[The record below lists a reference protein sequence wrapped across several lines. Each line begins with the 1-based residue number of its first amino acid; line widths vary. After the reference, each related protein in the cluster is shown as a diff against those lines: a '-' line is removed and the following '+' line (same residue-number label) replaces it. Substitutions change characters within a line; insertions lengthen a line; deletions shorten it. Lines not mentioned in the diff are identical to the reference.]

1 MMSSKLED
9 HPHCLPRA
17 KNDDMRSRFPAHE
30 RKKLPVPVSPVIHAA
45 LRAIYAGGSKSR
57 WMSDSYGRP
66 LYKYETRSGHITF
79 FCVPPPDFTSR
90 FHPSIAIYYTPRLH
104 FIHSGSLRYLVRNL
118 SVETADIFLILM
130 SRIVALDD
138 PRKEIARISMEDI
151 AKLRGV
157 RIRHGSSQKLYED
170 FKAEVLRLADLRL
183 TMGWRD
189 YKTGGE
195 VIFGRERPDRLL
207 DILDIEYKIRG
218 NTWTAFRFRCGQAL
232 SHFLDPEG
240 LFWIGYY
247 SRYLLRL
254 SPYHDAFT
262 KKLGTYWIMV
272 GTVAG
277 KKGLLPRATPRTIM
291 DFCGEEVNWRNPG
304 QTVDAF
310 IASHQRLQ
318 DLGVLVNMPA
328 LEPPTRTR
336 GYFVDWLETPLMV
349 KLSEDLWQIRPSTG
363 AGRLKSLAKKA
374 AIKGIFAEQ
383 TRSEI
388 IPETVKDL
396 RANQPLIKRFRTDH
410 AVHQAELAKA
420 LGISRQTL
428 SNYERGLHSIP
439 EDKALKILRFWQKK
453 VKPVS

>member
-1 MMSSKLED
+1 
-9 HPHCLPRA
+9 
-17 KNDDMRSRFPAHE
+17 
-30 RKKLPVPVSPVIHAA
+30 
-45 LRAIYAGGSKSR
+45 
-57 WMSDSYGRP
+57 
-66 LYKYETRSGHITF
+66 
-79 FCVPPPDFTSR
+79 
-90 FHPSIAIYYTPRLH
+90 
-104 FIHSGSLRYLVRNL
+104 
-118 SVETADIFLILM
+118 
-130 SRIVALDD
+130 
-138 PRKEIARISMEDI
+138 
-151 AKLRGV
+151 
-157 RIRHGSSQKLYED
+157 
-170 FKAEVLRLADLRL
+170 
-183 TMGWRD
+183 
-189 YKTGGE
+189 
-195 VIFGRERPDRLL
+195 
-207 DILDIEYKIRG
+207 
-218 NTWTAFRFRCGQAL
+218 
-232 SHFLDPEG
+232 
-240 LFWIGYY
+240 
-247 SRYLLRL
+247 
-254 SPYHDAFT
+254 
-262 KKLGTYWIMV
+262 
-272 GTVAG
+272 
-277 KKGLLPRATPRTIM
+277 M

>member
-1 MMSSKLED
+1 
-9 HPHCLPRA
+9 
-17 KNDDMRSRFPAHE
+17 
-30 RKKLPVPVSPVIHAA
+30 
-45 LRAIYAGGSKSR
+45 
-57 WMSDSYGRP
+57 
-66 LYKYETRSGHITF
+66 
-79 FCVPPPDFTSR
+79 
-90 FHPSIAIYYTPRLH
+90 
-104 FIHSGSLRYLVRNL
+104 VRNL

-138 PRKEIARISMEDI
+138 PMNEIARISMEDI

-157 RIRHGSSQKLYED
+157 RIRHGSSRKLYED

-195 VIFGRERPDRLL
+195 VIFGGERPDRLL
-207 DILDIEYKIRG
+207 DILDIEYKVRG
-218 NTWTAFRFRCGQAL
+218 NAWTAFRFRCGQAL

-247 SRYLLRL
+247 SRSLLQL

-277 KKGLLPRATPRTIM
+277 KKGLLPRATPRTIL

-304 QTVDAF
+304 QTVDVF

-318 DLGVLVNMPA
+318 DIGVLVNMPA

-336 GYFVDWLETPLMV
+336 GYFIDWLDTPLMV
-349 KLSEDLWQIRPSTG
+349 KLSENLWRIRPSTR
-363 AGRLKSLAKKA
+363 AGRLKSLAKRA
-374 AIKGIFAEQ
+374 TIKGIFAEQ
-383 TRSEI
+383 SGSEI
-388 IPETVKDL
+388 IPQTVEDL
-396 RANQPLIKRFRTDH
+396 RANQPFIKRFRTDH
-410 AVHQAELAKA
+410 AVHQSELAKA

-428 SNYERGLHSIP
+428 SNYERSLHSIP
-439 EDKALKILRFWQKK
+439 EDKAIKILRLWQKK
-453 VKPVS
+453 GKPVS

>member
-1 MMSSKLED
+1 
-9 HPHCLPRA
+9 
-17 KNDDMRSRFPAHE
+17 
-30 RKKLPVPVSPVIHAA
+30 
-45 LRAIYAGGSKSR
+45 
-57 WMSDSYGRP
+57 
-66 LYKYETRSGHITF
+66 
-79 FCVPPPDFTSR
+79 
-90 FHPSIAIYYTPRLH
+90 
-104 FIHSGSLRYLVRNL
+104 VRNL

-138 PRKEIARISMEDI
+138 PMKGIARISMEDI

-218 NTWTAFRFRCGQAL
+218 NAWTAFRFRCGQAL
-232 SHFLDPEG
+232 SHFLDPEA

-247 SRYLLRL
+247 SRSLLRL
-254 SPYHDAFT
+254 SPYHDAFA

-277 KKGLLPRATPRTIM
+277 KKGLLPRATPRTIL
-291 DFCGEEVNWRNPG
+291 DFCGDDVNWRNPG

-328 LEPPTRTR
+328 LEPPARAK
-336 GYFVDWLETPLMV
+336 GYFIDWLDTPLTV
-349 KLSEDLWQIRPSTG
+349 KLSENLWEIRPSTR
-363 AGRLKSLAKKA
+363 ADRLKSLAKQP
-374 AIKGIFAEQ
+374 AIKGMFAEQ
-383 TRSEI
+383 RRSEI

-410 AVHQAELAKA
+410 GMHQTELAKA

-428 SNYERGLHSIP
+428 SNYERGLHAIP
-439 EDKALKILRFWQKK
+439 EDKALRILQLWQRK